1 MAIFRWINIQ
11 WSMFCPNHRYQQRA
25 YKDNFDHS
33 RVNTLYCILFF
44 KLDLPL
50 SLLLSNWLIK
60 NWHGK
65 NNLLL
70 STSYSFCVKYYV
82 MKIINGDIFSLKK
95 NELPQFVW
103 ELLKS
108 LRYSE
113 DLWNLT
119 GIPIHL
125 SNLCDRVE
133 WICLDTS
140 ESRNVR
146 VQRPA
151 CDNISLFV
159 FHWLQW
165 GKSSILHLLWF
176 QSKRR
181 APDTILVLW
190 KRELESYFN

>member
-1 MAIFRWINIQ
+1 MA
-11 WSMFCPNHRYQQRA
+11 H
-25 YKDNFDHS
+25 K
-33 RVNTLYCILFF
+33 
-44 KLDLPL
+44 KLTRQ
-50 SLLLSNWLIK
+50 K
-60 NWHGK
+60 
-65 NNLLL
+65 L
-70 STSYSFCVKYYV
+70 STSFHLLPHFVWSIMLWKLLMEIYS
-82 MKIINGDIFSLKK
+82 LWKK
-95 NELPQFVW
+95 NELPQFVC

-108 LRYSE
+108 LSYSE

-119 GIPIHL
+119 GIPIYL
-125 SNLCDRVE
+125 SNLIYRVE
-133 WICLDTS
+133 WICLGTS

-146 VQRPA
+146 VQRPD

-190 KRELESYFN
+190 KRERESYFIW